1 MKHQLQ
7 MIFKSSNFVIGFV
20 IFVSILLA
28 AVFYPVINPAN
39 PLEMVGGLFFR
50 PGTYVSAVDTID
62 ADKYPL
68 NIDVM
73 RKRIA
78 RAATDQEL
86 ALMLEWFPAT
96 ASAVDIS
103 HLVIGEHNEEI
114 VTTWLRAYDPEIRI
128 DGTSAYRKSFSRMF
142 DRIESILN
150 TEGYVI
156 SVRNDAAADGT
167 AREVSFIEPQE
178 FVRVGDIANV
188 KSFPLGTDN
197 FGRNMFLQLIH
208 AIGTSLKIGFI
219 AGSIATAI
227 GLTLGLLSGY
237 VGGFLDDIIIFITNM
252 FTVIPSFVIL
262 VLISVSIGQ
271 GARNVL
277 TTAIVIGITAW
288 PWTCRSVRSQ
298 TLTLKNRDHV
308 NLSKLSGYGVVR
320 IILKDILPYVAS
332 YVVMAYI
339 LQISIG
345 ILSEAQLSMLGLGP
359 STTEIAT
366 LGLMLSWSMQ
376 FQAPISGAWWA
387 FMPVVLSIALISFSL
402 NLMNTGLDQVFNPT
416 LRD

>member
-7 MIFKSSNFVIGFV
+7 MIFKSHNFVVGFV
-20 IFVSILLA
+20 IFMTVFLTAILFP
-28 AVFYPVINPAN
+28 VFSSAD
-39 PLEMVGGLFFR
+39 PLEMVGGLFFK
-50 PGTYVSAVDTID
+50 PGTYVSITDTID
-62 ADKYPL
+62 SKVYEMNVDTQK
-68 NIDVM
+68 N
-73 RKRIA
+73 KIA
-78 RAATDQEL
+78 KAATDEEL
-86 ALMLEWFPAT
+86 ALMLEWFEKAGST
-96 ASAVDIS
+96 VDVS
-103 HLVIGEHNEEI
+103 GLTIGQDNETI
-114 VTTWLRAYDPEIRI
+114 VTTWLTNYDSDIRLE
-128 DGTSAYRKSFSRMF
+128 GTSAYRKSFSRLF
-142 DRIESILN
+142 TKIQNVLHSDGYEIAVEDVE
-150 TEGYVI
+150 TEGGLKTVNSI
-156 SVRNDAAADGT
+156 RPRDFA
-167 AREVSFIEPQE
+167 
-178 FVRVGDIANV
+178 RVGEIANV
-188 KSFPLGTDN
+188 IRFPLGTDN
-197 FGRNMFLQLIH
+197 FGRDMVTELIH

-237 VGGFLDDIIIFITNM
+237 VGGMLDNIITFITNM
-252 FTVIPSFVIL
+252 FTVIPSFIIL
-262 VLISVSIGQ
+262 VLISVSISQ
-271 GARNVL
+271 GGRSVL

-308 NLSKLSGYGVVR
+308 NLSKLSGYGIVR
-320 IILKDILPYVAS
+320 IIFKDILPYVAS

-339 LQISIG
+339 LQISSG

-366 LGLMLSWSMQ
+366 LGLMMNWSMQ

-387 FMPVVLSIALISFSL
+387 FIPVVLSIALISFSL